1 MYSRGDFMATT
12 PTRRKRVTKSPEDR
26 RAALIRGAARVFGE
40 KGFAAATVAE
50 LAEAGEVAKG
60 TFYLY
65 FDSKDH
71 LLGALWAEYVDG
83 FLQSTRALLTE
94 REKVQEDEGKCE
106 DGENGA
112 WWATIDLLIRA
123 LVDHAVENAA
133 LHRIVYSS
141 ANAKALELCR
151 ASNQRV
157 VDLLCEFVERGARE
171 GVFRASNPT
180 LVCRMLF
187 HAADGLLDDLISRG
201 ERVDPEVVVGV
212 VQELTHRGLGD
223 TTAG

>member
-1 MYSRGDFMATT
+1 MAAT
-12 PTRRKRVTKSPEDR
+12 PARRKRVTKSPEDR
-26 RAALIRGAARVFGE
+26 RAALLRGAAAVFRE

-83 FLQSTRALLTE
+83 FLQSTRVLLE
-94 REKVQEDEGKCE
+94 ESEKD
-106 DGENGA
+106 GA
-112 WWATIDLLIRA
+112 WWPTIDRLIRA
-123 LVDHAVENAA
+123 LVDHAVENAE
-133 LHRIVYSS
+133 LHRIVYGS

-157 VDLLCEFVERGARE
+157 VDLMCEFVERGASE
-171 GVFRASNPT
+171 GVFRASDPI

-201 ERVDPEVVVGV
+201 ERVDPEVVVKV

>member
-1 MYSRGDFMATT
+1 MAAIRTT
-12 PTRRKRVTKSPEDR
+12 PPTAPRRKRVAKSPEDR
-26 RAALIRGAARVFGE
+26 RAALIRGAGRVFRE

-71 LLGALWAEYVDG
+71 LLGAMWEEYVDG
-83 FLQSTRALLTE
+83 FLRSTQELLET
-94 REKVQEDEGKCE
+94 
-106 DGENGA
+106 DGD
-112 WWATIDLLIRA
+112 WWPTLDRLIRA
-123 LVDHAVENAA
+123 LVDHAVDNAA
-133 LHRIVYSS
+133 LHRIVYGS

-151 ASNQRV
+151 TSNQRV
-157 VDLLCEFVERGARE
+157 VDVMVAFVRRGARA
-171 GVFRASNPT
+171 GVFRAYDPT

-201 ERVDPEVVVGV
+201 EQVDPEVIVAAVR
-212 VQELTHRGLGD
+212 ELTHRGLGD
-223 TTAG
+223 TA